1 MAHVGAA
8 APGATGGRG
17 VAGGN
22 GSRAA
27 GSGQRCRS
35 LEVGLHVV
43 THASE
48 RGRGRRTGSPAGA
61 SELGRLRLL
70 LSKTGLGE
78 RFVSLAVEVLRRQ
91 VGAGNVRL
99 ERRWHATE
107 RRRCQLAARRSLR
120 VHRSR
125 LVLRLVDGVVR
136 DVAGSG
142 IIEIPSV
149 CRTGRGCATKR
160 CSIFWR

>member
-1 MAHVGAA
+1 M
-8 APGATGGRG
+8 
-17 VAGGN
+17 
-22 GSRAA
+22 
-27 GSGQRCRS
+27 
-35 LEVGLHVV
+35 
-43 THASE
+43 
-48 RGRGRRTGSPAGA
+48 GA
-61 SELGRLRLL
+61 SELCRLRLL

-107 RRRCQLAARRSLR
+107 LRCQLGARRSLR